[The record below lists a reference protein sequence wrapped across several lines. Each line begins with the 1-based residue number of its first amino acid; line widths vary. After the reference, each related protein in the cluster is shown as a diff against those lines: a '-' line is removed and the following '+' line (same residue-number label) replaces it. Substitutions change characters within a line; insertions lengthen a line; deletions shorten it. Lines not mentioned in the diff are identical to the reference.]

1 MLQLKFLY
9 RKYIAISDVS
19 AKCVSLKKSINKSKT
34 SAIRKVNDFYEEQ
47 EKLLDD
53 ALANLETRLVRAE
66 EVCVLESYGRHVV

>member
-9 RKYIAISDVS
+9 RKYFAISDVS